1 MKSAT
6 QIFCLTLFLLNSAS
20 AGETHF
26 RTWTDKHGR
35 KLEEKF
41 IELKG
46 DQVRLERRDGRE
58 ITLSMEM
65 LSKQGQARLEPKS
78 GKKGFS
84 ITYTELES
92 EIGHGN
98 KEICRA
104 KVDVAYDGIKPYEG
118 GLRICA
124 VVLGQEQRQSFFDVI
139 AAKSFSSSLNKK
151 RQKISL
157 DEVRYEVD
165 RDQLKG
171 SMHLHGYCVLLVESK
186 SGKILKILSEPLR
199 LRTQAERLLKCRQGD
214 QLDENYIPLM
224 TTLSI

>member
-1 MKSAT
+1 MKLVTSLL
-6 QIFCLTLFLLNSAS
+6 CLALFLIYSSS
-20 AGETHF
+20 AGETYF
-26 RTWTDKHGR
+26 RTWMDKHGR
-35 KLEEKF
+35 KLEAKF
-41 IELKG
+41 IALKG
-46 DQVRLERRDGRE
+46 DQVRLECRDGRE
-58 ITLSMEM
+58 ITLSIDR
-65 LSKQGQARLEPKS
+65 LSKQDQARLEPKS

-84 ITYTELES
+84 ITYTALDS

-104 KVDVAYDGIKPYEG
+104 KIEVAYDGPKPYEG

-124 VVLGQEQRQSFFDVI
+124 VVLGQEQGQSFFDVI

-151 RQKISL
+151 RQTFSL
-157 DEVRYEVD
+157 DELLYEVD
-165 RDQLKG
+165 RDQLRG

>member
-1 MKSAT
+1 MKAVT
-6 QIFCLTLFLLNSAS
+6 TLFCLALFLIYSAS
-20 AGETHF
+20 AGSPQF

-35 KLEEKF
+35 KIEAKF
-41 IELKG
+41 IALKG
-46 DQVRLERRDGRE
+46 DQIFLERRDGRE
-58 ITLSMEM
+58 ITLSIDR
-65 LSKQGQARLEPKS
+65 LSKQDQARVEPKS
-78 GKKGFS
+78 DKKGFS
-84 ITYTELES
+84 ITYTELDS

-104 KVDVAYDGIKPYEG
+104 KVDVAYDGPKPYEG

-124 VVLGQEQRQSFFDVI
+124 VVLGQEQGQSFFDVI
-139 AAKSFSSSLNKK
+139 AVKNFSSSLNKN
-151 RQKISL
+151 RQTFSL
-157 DEVRYEVD
+157 DEVCYKVD

-199 LRTQAERLLKCRQGD
+199 LRTQAKRMLKCRVGD

-224 TTLSI
+224 TMLSI